1 MDLDFIKN
9 ILRDRK
15 PPKEIFI
22 LVKEEK
28 FGISTYRNDDIKN
41 FNKSYKDQMITFL
54 EGLVSEL
61 KGVKK

>member
-9 ILRDRK
+9 ILPDRK

-61 KGVKK
+61 KGVLK